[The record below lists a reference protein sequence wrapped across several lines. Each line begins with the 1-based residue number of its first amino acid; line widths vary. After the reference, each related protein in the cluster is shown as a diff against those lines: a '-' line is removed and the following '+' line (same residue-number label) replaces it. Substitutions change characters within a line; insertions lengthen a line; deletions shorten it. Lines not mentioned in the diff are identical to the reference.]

1 MITYNQYMFKRKRM
15 RAKAMLA
22 RLREYKLPI
31 YRARTIAAEYVK
43 GEIDYGEALDL
54 INKLEKLYMMRKMGR
69 KR

>member
-1 MITYNQYMFKRKRM
+1 
-15 RAKAMLA
+15 MLA